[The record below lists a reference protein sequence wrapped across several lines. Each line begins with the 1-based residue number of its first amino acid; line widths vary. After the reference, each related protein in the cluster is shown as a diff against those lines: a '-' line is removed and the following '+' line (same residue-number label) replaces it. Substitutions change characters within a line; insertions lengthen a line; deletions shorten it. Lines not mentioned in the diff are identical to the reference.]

1 MLEGTSQIF
10 FHISTYANE
19 ELSQPFQ
26 LSNKGNLSITLVQS
40 TVINILVSAEYAVL
54 ELRLQ
59 IDQFKSN
66 YKQEFSV
73 MVF

>member
-1 MLEGTSQIF
+1 MYNTV
-10 FHISTYANE
+10 
-19 ELSQPFQ
+19 
-26 LSNKGNLSITLVQS
+26 VQS
-40 TVINILVSAEYAVL
+40 TLINILVSAEYAAL